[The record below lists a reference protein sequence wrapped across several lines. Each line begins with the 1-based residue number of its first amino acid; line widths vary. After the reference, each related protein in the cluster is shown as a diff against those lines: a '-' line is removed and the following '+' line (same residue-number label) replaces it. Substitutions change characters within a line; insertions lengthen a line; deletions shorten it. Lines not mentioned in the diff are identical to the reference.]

1 MVVATAEGDS
11 RLVTKAENAN
21 ETANSEI
28 STIWVDVPE
37 SSRTVKAI
45 WPTMPT
51 EDDARAI
58 KDFCL
63 EDGRPYMYPGHTH
76 TPPPKDGKPPIYVDR
91 IEISADARKRKE
103 FSPCPC
109 CTPNHRKFGD
119 GLIAWFE
126 DEMVIRLMG
135 KDCFATI
142 NRVGHEDA
150 YRDLLRRE
158 NERRVLDN
166 VLNIIDRLP
175 NWVRAGEELLAIGKA
190 ADAFYPVVEDR
201 IVKSQGVAN
210 FWREIRGG
218 ALHINEEIAR
228 ISIGRDGFETGS
240 DDKDDGE
247 EKKQPTE
254 NIRVAILGIEGQ
266 AAMDP
271 KRRPVYP
278 VLFEALEGL
287 KKTRTTTRDE
297 VLSLTP
303 NERQIVGQELKRL
316 LDLIKKARSDL
327 KAQLPFLTQLNVNR
341 LNQWAR
347 DPKSTISRS
356 GLSIRRW
363 NNMLYIGGRRGDYEF
378 VIPDELTSM
387 MLPDLDA

>member
-1 MVVATAEGDS
+1 LDAKASTAM
-11 RLVTKAENAN
+11 ENAY
-21 ETANSEI
+21 SEI
-28 STIWVDVPE
+28 STTSALWVDVPP
-37 SSRTVKAI
+37 SCLTVKAI
-45 WPTMPT
+45 FPIPPS
-51 EDDARAI
+51 EDVIREI

-63 EDGRPYMYPGHTH
+63 ETGTPYMWHGHTH
-76 TPPPKDGKPPIYVDR
+76 TAPPKDGKPPIYVGR

-109 CTPNHRKFGD
+109 CTPNHRKFGE
-119 GLIAWFE
+119 GLIAHFE
-126 DEMVIRLMG
+126 DEQVVRLMG
-135 KDCFATI
+135 KDCFAAI
-142 NRVGHEDA
+142 NRVGHEEA
-150 YRDLLRRE
+150 YRDLIRRE

-166 VLNIIDRLP
+166 VLNIVDRLP
-175 NWVRAGEELLAIGKA
+175 DWVRAGDELLAIGKA
-190 ADAFYPVVEDR
+190 ADAFYPLIEDR
-201 IVKSQGVAN
+201 IVKSQGVSN

-228 ISIGRDGFETGS
+228 ISIGRDGFEAGS
-240 DDKDDGE
+240 DDKDNGE

-254 NIRVAILGIEGQ
+254 NIRVAILGVEGQ

-278 VLFEALEGL
+278 VLSEAVEGL
-287 KKTRTTTRDE
+287 RKTRTTTREE
-297 VLSLTP
+297 VLALTP

-316 LDLIKKARSDL
+316 LDLIKKARADL

-363 NNMLYIGGRRGDYEF
+363 NNKLYIGGRRQDYEF
-378 VIPDELTSM
+378 DIPEELLSM
-387 MLPDLDA
+387 SLPELDV